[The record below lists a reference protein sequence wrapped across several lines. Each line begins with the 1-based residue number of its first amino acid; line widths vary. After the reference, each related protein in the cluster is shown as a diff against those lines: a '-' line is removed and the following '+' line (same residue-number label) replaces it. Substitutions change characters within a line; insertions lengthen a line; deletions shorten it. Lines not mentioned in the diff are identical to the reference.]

1 MGPQSAVLSPLYQ
14 ILDTQEICGLCFN
27 IFAFM
32 NRINIIIAFLLL
44 ARAASAQ
51 TAPPAGLIT
60 IEQNLKKLDVL
71 GSVLY
76 VAAHPDDENTRLLA
90 YLAQEKHYRTG
101 YLSMT
106 RGDGGQNLLGNEQ
119 GELLGLI
126 RTQELLAAR
135 RVDGAEQFFTR
146 ANDFGFSK
154 GPAET
159 LRIWDKEKVLGD
171 VVWVIRKFRPDV
183 IICRFPTTGEGGH
196 GHHTASAILAQEAF
210 TAAADPK
217 RYPEQLKYVKTWQA
231 KRLLW
236 NTFSFGRINTTSPD
250 QFKINVGVYNPIIG
264 EGYGEM
270 AAESR
275 SNHKTQGFGSAKQRG
290 EAYEYFKTILGEA
303 PKEDLMDGV
312 NTTWSRVKG
321 GEVIGAVVEKIRRDY
336 DIDHPEK
343 SVPALIALRGKIETV
358 PDEYWRVQQ
367 TRVLDDLI
375 AACAG
380 LWFEAYTAE
389 PAYATN
395 DQMSIRSEV
404 ISRYGLNIELNGLEV
419 VQRSAG
425 AGSSKE
431 FMPPLTHA
439 SLPLTGENNPLSGNK
454 LVTFNNAC
462 IAGGITQ
469 PYWLETPHTIGTYQ
483 IENQGSVGNPENPDA
498 PAVVFTFSI
507 EGRPVSFTR
516 KLVYKYVDPAKGE
529 IYEPVAIT
537 PPVTANI
544 AAKDYLFNS
553 QQPQDV
559 EIKLKSFT
567 KADGS
572 ISIKPMPGW
581 KVVPEKINFD
591 RKNKGDEWTATFTV
605 QPLDDQPK
613 TATLQA
619 VVSANGKDFSMGI
632 RTIKYEH
639 IPNITLFPPAETKL
653 IDLSLKVAGKKIGY
667 IEGAGD
673 LVPDALKQVGYNV
686 HQLTENEIM
695 NGDLSVYDAIITGV
709 RAYNV
714 NPRLAVEQPKLL
726 EYVKN
731 GGDLVIQYNNFNRLV
746 TKQIGPYPFSIVDRR
761 VTDEDAK
768 VTVLD
773 PQNPIL
779 NYPNKINQDDFN
791 GWVQERGLY
800 FVSDIDPKYS
810 AVLQMN
816 DPGEAPNNGS
826 LIVANYGQGR
836 FVYTSL
842 AFFRQLPAGV
852 PGAYRLFVNL
862 LSKPKNQQ
870 P

>member
-1 MGPQSAVLSPLYQ
+1 
-14 ILDTQEICGLCFN
+14 
-27 IFAFM
+27 M
-32 NRINIIIAFLLL
+32 NRIKIIIAFLFLGQL
-44 ARAASAQ
+44 ALAQ
-51 TAPPAGLIT
+51 TAPPADIAT

-106 RGDGGQNLLGNEQ
+106 RGDGGQNLIGNEQ

-154 GPAET
+154 GPDET
-159 LRIWDKEKVLGD
+159 LRFWDKEKVLGD

-210 TAAADPK
+210 AAAADPK
-217 RYPEQLKYVKTWQA
+217 RFPEQLKYVRTWQA
-231 KRLLW
+231 KRLMW
-236 NTFSFGRINTTSPD
+236 NTFSFGTVNTTAPD
-250 QFKINVGVYNPIIG
+250 QFKVNVGVYNPVIG
-264 EGYGEM
+264 KGYGEM

-275 SNHKTQGFGSAKQRG
+275 SNHKTQGFGSARQRG
-290 EAYEYFKTILGEA
+290 DAYEFFKTILGDA
-303 PKEDLMDGV
+303 PKDDLMDGV
-312 NTTWSRVKG
+312 NTTWGRVNG
-321 GEVIGAVVEKIRRDY
+321 GEAIGSEVEKIRKDFEV
-336 DIDHPEK
+336 DHPEN
-343 SVPALIALRGKIETV
+343 SVKALVALADKVDKV
-358 PDEYWRVQQ
+358 PDEYWHTQQ
-367 TRVLDDLI
+367 TKVLNDLI

-380 LWFEAYTAE
+380 LWFESYSAE
-389 PAYATN
+389 LTYAMG
-395 DQMSIRSEV
+395 DQMSIHSQVVSRFGLPVSLNNLHV
-404 ISRYGLNIELNGLEV
+404 I
-419 VQRSAG
+419 QHKDDAG
-425 AGSSKE
+425 PNTD
-431 FMPPLTHA
+431 FMPAVATYPLQMN
-439 SLPLTGENNPLSGNK
+439 GGNK
-454 LVTFNNAC
+454 VLPANEMQTFNSDC

-469 PYWLETPHTIGTYQ
+469 PYWLQTPHTPGTYQ
-483 IENQGSVGNPENPDA
+483 IENQGIVGNPENPDA
-498 PAVVFTFSI
+498 PAVEFEFSI
-507 EGRPVSFTR
+507 DGHTIACDR

-529 IYEPVAIT
+529 IYQPVAIT

-544 AAKDYLFNS
+544 ADKDYLFNS
-553 QQPQDV
+553 QSSQNI

-567 KADGS
+567 KAAGS

-581 KVVPEKINFD
+581 KVEPDKIDFSD
-591 RKNKGDEWTATFTV
+591 KGKGDEWTAKFTV
-605 QPLDDQPK
+605 HPTDNRPK

-619 VVSANGKDFSMGI
+619 VVNANGKDFSMGI
-632 RTIKYEH
+632 LTIKYEH
-639 IPNITLFPPAETKL
+639 VPNITLFPPAEAKL
-653 IDLSLKVAGKKIGY
+653 IDLDLKIAGKKIGY

-673 LVPDALKQVGYNV
+673 LMPDALKQAGYDV
-686 HQLTENEIM
+686 HQLTEHEIM
-695 NGDLSVYDAIITGV
+695 NGDLSGYDAIISGV

-731 GGDLVIQYNNFNRLV
+731 GGNLVVQYNNSNGLV
-746 TKQIGPYPFSIVDRR
+746 TKQIGPYPLSVVNRR

-773 PQNPIL
+773 PQNPVL
-779 NYPNKINQDDFN
+779 NYPNKISDADFN
-791 GWVQERGLY
+791 GWIQERGLY
-800 FVSDIDPKYS
+800 FVGDFDPKYT

-816 DPGEAPNNGS
+816 DPNEAPNKGA
-826 LIVANYGQGR
+826 LIVGNYGQGR

-852 PGAYRLFVNL
+852 PGAYRLFINL
-862 LSKPKNQQ
+862 LSKPKKQQ
-870 P
+870 PRIRRQ